1 MADNLAAE
9 SISVSQSPAP
19 ETPTSSVLA
28 PWANAGEQQKQPSL
42 REIQEAEAR
51 RAAKQEELLQG
62 LRRAQLEKE
71 MAELAKQPQAPA
83 PGLPT
88 SSTWAT
94 SEAPAVTPTS
104 TASPWAKAPASKAV
118 ASGGSIN
125 KKTLQQIQAEE
136 EAIARKKKAAL
147 TAAAATAA
155 AIPGATPMPSG
166 GKRYADLASKVASAT
181 APFPGATAWTTV
193 GASGKVKTPAPTPTV
208 APPVRSVSG
217 TIASATPII
226 ATKTKTPTTAT
237 TTTKTTLIAAQKQA
251 QDEFKK
257 WAVSELRPDLDK
269 SIQVDDFVTN
279 LLSLPSDVELVTEAV
294 HMSSRTMDSRHF
306 AEEFVRRRAL
316 AEKGKMEAGAMGN
329 SSSETKNGS
338 GWSEVARRAGTGSA
352 GAAGTAAKEE
362 PSAFKVV
369 AKKGKSKK

>member
-1 MADNLAAE
+1 MADTLAAE

-19 ETPTSSVLA
+19 ETPTTIALA
-28 PWANAGEQQKQPSL
+28 PWANTVDQQKQPSL

-51 RAAKQEELLQG
+51 RAAKQEEILQG

-71 MAELAKQPQAPA
+71 MAELARQPQSPA

-94 SEAPAVTPTS
+94 SEAAAATPSS
-104 TASPWAKAPASKAV
+104 TASPWAKATASKAV
-118 ASGGSIN
+118 ASGGSST

-147 TAAAATAA
+147 VAAAASAA
-155 AIPGATPMPSG
+155 SLTGAVTVPSG
-166 GKRYADLASKVASAT
+166 GKRYADLASKAASAT
-181 APFPGATAWTTV
+181 APFPGAAAWTTV
-193 GASGKVKTPAPTPTV
+193 GASGKVKTPAPAPAPAPT
-208 APPVRSVSG
+208 RSVS
-217 TIASATPII
+217 TSTTAATP
-226 ATKTKTPTTAT
+226 AVSAKTKASTAAAT
-237 TTTKTTLIAAQKQA
+237 SAKTTLVAAQKQA

-257 WAVSELRPDLDK
+257 WAVAELRPDLDK
-269 SIQVDDFVTN
+269 SIQVDDFVLN

-316 AEKGKMEAGAMGN
+316 AEKGKIEAGAMG
-329 SSSETKNGS
+329 SASSEAKNGS
-338 GWSEVARRAGTGSA
+338 GWSEVARRAGTGSV
-352 GAAGTAAKEE
+352 GAAGVAVKEE

-369 AKKGKSKK
+369 AKKGKGKK

>member
-1 MADNLAAE
+1 MADTLAAE

-19 ETPTSSVLA
+19 ETPTSAAVA
-28 PWANAGEQQKQPSL
+28 PWANAVEQHKQPSL

-94 SEAPAVTPTS
+94 SEAPAAANAL
-104 TASPWAKAPASKAV
+104 TASPWAKATASKAIV
-118 ASGGSIN
+118 SGGSIT
-125 KKTLQQIQAEE
+125 KRTLQQIQAEE
-136 EAIARKKKAAL
+136 EALARKKKAAL
-147 TAAAATAA
+147 AAAAASAA
-155 AIPGATPMPSG
+155 NIPGATPIPSG
-166 GKRYADLASKVASAT
+166 GKRYADLASKAAPASASLS
-181 APFPGATAWTTV
+181 AATAWTTV
-193 GASGKVKTPAPTPTV
+193 GASGKVKTPAPTPAAT
-208 APPVRSVSG
+208 APVQSG
-217 TIASATPII
+217 IASTASNIPG
-226 ATKTKTPTTAT
+226 TTAKSKTST
-237 TTTKTTLIAAQKQA
+237 TAAASAKMTLVAAQKQA

-257 WAVSELRPDLDK
+257 WAIAELRPDLDK
-269 SIQVDDFVTN
+269 SIQVDDFVQN

-316 AEKGKMEAGAMGN
+316 AEKGKLEAGAMG
-329 SSSETKNGS
+329 SASSEPKNGS

-352 GAAGTAAKEE
+352 GAAGGAAKEE
-362 PSAFKVV
+362 TSAFKIV
-369 AKKGKSKK
+369 AKKGKGKK

>member
-1 MADNLAAE
+1 MADTLAAE

-19 ETPTSSVLA
+19 ETPTSIALA
-28 PWANAGEQQKQPSL
+28 PWANAVDQQKQPSL

-51 RAAKQEELLQG
+51 RAAKQEEILQG

-71 MAELAKQPQAPA
+71 MAELARQPQSPA

-94 SEAPAVTPTS
+94 SEAAATPAS
-104 TASPWAKAPASKAV
+104 TASPWAKATASKAA
-118 ASGGSIN
+118 ASSGSST

-147 TAAAATAA
+147 VAAAASAA
-155 AIPGATPMPSG
+155 SLTGGVPAPSG
-166 GKRYADLASKVASAT
+166 GKRYADLASKAASTT
-181 APFPGATAWTTV
+181 APFPGAAAWTTV
-193 GASGKVKTPAPTPTV
+193 GASGKVKTPAPAPAPAPARTVSTSTTAATP
-208 APPVRSVSG
+208 AVSAK
-217 TIASATPII
+217 TKASTAAAASA
-226 ATKTKTPTTAT
+226 
-237 TTTKTTLIAAQKQA
+237 KTTLVAAQKQA
-251 QDEFKK
+251 QDEFRK
-257 WAVSELRPDLDK
+257 WAVAELRPDLDK
-269 SIQVDDFVTN
+269 SIQVDDFVLN

-316 AEKGKMEAGAMGN
+316 AEKGKMEAGAMGSTN
-329 SSSETKNGS
+329 SEAKNGS

-352 GAAGTAAKEE
+352 GAAGVAVKEE

-369 AKKGKSKK
+369 AKKGKGKK